1 MLAAAPPRN
10 APPRSRPT
18 PLPTTNQCTRAAAC
32 HTPRPSRGKAGGLR
46 NQRALDQQQKH
57 ARTRLQASPAHTRHA
72 CLPPHPHTACPAY
85 ASAPRE
91 RCMVRADP
99 QGVRHPLTLRF
110 RHLWHERVKTGK
122 VRRGAAAHRR
132 RAPGGRRGGGCGTVA
147 LHGAARPPPAAWR
160 PRPGPRHRSVCTA
173 QGRARA
179 RCQPRLLATSA
190 VSNAVL
196 RGWSAAAARL
206 RRGASGTRS
215 IAPDRIYNL
224 RCWNGAG
231 WGKKKKRQQ

>member
-85 ASAPRE
+85 ASAPHE

-160 PRPGPRHRSVCTA
+160 PRPGPRHRQCA
-173 QGRARA
+173 QRKAAPVPAASHASSRRRRSQTQCCADGRRL
-179 RCQPRLLATSA
+179 PR
-190 VSNAVL
+190 
-196 RGWSAAAARL
+196 GCAAAPL
-206 RRGASGTRS
+206 
-215 IAPDRIYNL
+215 AP
-224 RCWNGAG
+224 A
-231 WGKKKKRQQ
+231 Q